1 MPGKRIS
8 DEQLITA
15 LSVSTSIAD
24 TAKDLGITRQAIYNR
39 LQKPEFRKRLQSERD
54 SKFQVAGNQL
64 AGGMSEAIQVILAVM
79 KDAETAP
86 GVRVKAGQI
95 LLDICLRTSEQ
106 LDILSRIEN
115 LERML
120 AEGND
125 STDVE
130 IENDEM

>member
-1 MPGKRIS
+1 MPGTRIS

-15 LSVSTSIAD
+15 LATSTSITDA
-24 TAKDLGITRQAIYNR
+24 AKNLGVTRQAIYNR

-64 AGGMSEAIQVILAVM
+64 AGGMTEAIQVILSIM

-86 GVRVKAGQI
+86 GTRIKAGQI

-106 LDILSRIEN
+106 LDILSRIET
-115 LERML
+115 LEKML

-125 STDVE
+125 
-130 IENDEM
+130 EM

>member
-1 MPGKRIS
+1 MPGKRVS

-15 LSVSTSIAD
+15 LSVSTSITD

-64 AGGMSEAIQVILAVM
+64 AGGMAEAIQTILAVM

-86 GVRVKAGQI
+86 GTRIKAAQI

-115 LERML
+115 LERIL

-125 STDVE
+125 GTDVE

>member
-1 MPGKRIS
+1 MPGTRIS

-15 LSVSTSIAD
+15 LSTSTSITD
-24 TAKDLGITRQAIYNR
+24 TAKNLGITRQAIYNR

-64 AGGMSEAIQVILAVM
+64 AGGMSEAIQVILSIM

-86 GVRVKAGQI
+86 GIRIRAGQI

-120 AEGND
+120 AGG
-125 STDVE
+125 
-130 IENDEM
+130 NDEM

>member
-1 MPGKRIS
+1 MPGTRIS

-15 LSVSTSIAD
+15 LATSTRITD
-24 TAKDLGITRQAIYNR
+24 TAKNLGVTRQAIYNR

-64 AGGMSEAIQVILAVM
+64 AGGMTEAIQVILSIM

-86 GVRVKAGQI
+86 GTRIKAGQI

-106 LDILSRIEN
+106 LDILSRIET
-115 LERML
+115 LEKML

-125 STDVE
+125 
-130 IENDEM
+130 EM

>member
-1 MPGKRIS
+1 MPGTRIS

-15 LSVSTSIAD
+15 LATSTSITD
-24 TAKDLGITRQAIYNR
+24 VAKNLGVTRQAIYNR

-64 AGGMSEAIQVILAVM
+64 AGGMTDAIQVILSIM

-86 GVRVKAGQI
+86 GTRIKAGQI

-106 LDILSRIEN
+106 LDILGRIEN
-115 LERML
+115 IERML

-125 STDVE
+125 
-130 IENDEM
+130 EM

>member
-1 MPGKRIS
+1 MPGTRIS

-15 LSVSTSIAD
+15 LSLSTSITD
-24 TAKDLGITRQAIYNR
+24 TAKKLGITRQAIYNR

-64 AGGMSEAIQVILAVM
+64 AGGMTEAIQVILSIM

-86 GVRVKAGQI
+86 GTRIKAGQI

-106 LDILSRIEN
+106 LDILSRIET
-115 LERML
+115 LEKML

-125 STDVE
+125 G
-130 IENDEM
+130 M

>member
-15 LSVSTSIAD
+15 LSTSTITD
-24 TAKDLGITRQAIYNR
+24 TAKNLKITRQAIYNR

-64 AGGMSEAIQVILAVM
+64 AGGMSEAIQVILSIM

-86 GVRVKAGQI
+86 GVRVKSAQV

-106 LDILSRIEN
+106 LDILNRIET
-115 LERML
+115 LEKMI

-125 STDVE
+125 NTNVE

>member
-1 MPGKRIS
+1 MPGTRIS

-15 LSVSTSIAD
+15 LATSTSITD
-24 TAKDLGITRQAIYNR
+24 VAKNLGVTRQAIYNR

-64 AGGMSEAIQVILAVM
+64 AGGMTEAIQVILSIM

-86 GVRVKAGQI
+86 GTRIKAGQI

-106 LDILSRIEN
+106 LDILGRIEN
-115 LERML
+115 IERML

-125 STDVE
+125 
-130 IENDEM
+130 EM

>member
-1 MPGKRIS
+1 MS

-15 LSVSTSIAD
+15 LSTSTSITD
-24 TAKDLGITRQAIYNR
+24 TAKTLGVTRQAIYNR

-64 AGGMSEAIQVILAVM
+64 AGGMSEAVQTILAVM

-86 GVRVKAGQI
+86 GTRIKAGQI

-106 LDILSRIEN
+106 LDILNRIET
-115 LERML
+115 LEKML

-125 STDVE
+125 
-130 IENDEM
+130 EM